1 MARLPFVRVIAG
13 SARGTRLGPVPAG
26 VRPLSDRARE
36 GLFASLGPDVPDARC
51 LDLFAGTGAVG
62 IEALSRGA
70 ASCTFVD
77 ASREAADAVRSNLE
91 RSHLAERG
99 TVRTCDVAVCL
110 RRRGADEPPYD
121 LVFLDP
127 PYVLADPALSACLA
141 ALDAGWL
148 APEGWT
154 VILTRGHKSSL
165 PAVPVHWATRRQLR
179 YGDSLLT
186 LYREDRW
193 A

>member
-1 MARLPFVRVIAG
+1 
-13 SARGTRLGPVPAG
+13 VPPG
-26 VRPLSDRARE
+26 VRPVSDRARE
-36 GLFASLGPDVPDARC
+36 GVFASLGGAVPGARC
-51 LDLFAGTGAVG
+51 LDLYAGTGAVG

-70 ASCTFVD
+70 DRCTFVD
-77 ASREAADAVRSNLE
+77 RSRAAAAAIRDNLE
-91 RSHLAERG
+91 RTHLADRAA
-99 TVRTCDVAVCL
+99 VRTSDVARFL
-110 RRRGADEPPYD
+110 RGQREDLPRFD

-127 PYVLADPALSACLA
+127 PYDTPSSGVAERLRDLA
-141 ALDAGWL
+141 AGWL

-154 VILTRGHKSSL
+154 VILTRGHRGEPPEL
-165 PAVPVHWATRRQLR
+165 PVHWAVRRTLR

>member
-1 MARLPFVRVIAG
+1 MRIIAG
-13 SARGTRLGPVPAG
+13 AAKGTRLGPVPPG
-26 VRPLSDRARE
+26 TRPMSDMARE
-36 GLFASLGPDVPDARC
+36 GLFASLGAAVEGARC

-70 ASCTFVD
+70 TEVVFV
-77 ASREAADAVRSNLE
+77 E
-91 RSHLAERG
+91 RSTKAIGTIRDNLARAHASEGVDGRQG
-99 TVRTCDVAVCL
+99 
-110 RRRGADEPPYD
+110 RRRRVAHQTR
-121 LVFLDP
+121 LQRKVSSTSCS
-127 PYVLADPALSACLA
+127 AIRRTTSPARPWTASSA

-154 VILTRGHKSSL
+154 VVLTRGHKSSA
-165 PAVPVHWATRRQLR
+165 PVVPVHWAVRRQLR

-186 LYREDRW
+186 LYREERW